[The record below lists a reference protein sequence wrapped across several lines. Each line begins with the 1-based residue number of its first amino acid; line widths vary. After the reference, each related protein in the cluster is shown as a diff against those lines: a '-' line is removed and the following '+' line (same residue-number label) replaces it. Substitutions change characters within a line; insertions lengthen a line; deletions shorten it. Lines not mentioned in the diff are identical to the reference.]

1 MASTVEAIFAAVEMD
16 GAGLEQLHK
25 VMVRFGLQHKLVDP
39 VQRAWIY
46 HAVKSKLN
54 LPDRFFIGHHLKLQE
69 GVFETQVKRSTGQ
82 GEKTRDHFRLLKG
95 IFETPM
101 TRSTARRQRKRSR
114 GRANSFWR
122 RIKKSWGRI
131 KWMLRRPR
139 GNPER
144 KIPANRQRPVRESA
158 TWSPKI
164 VKPLVEGPPPTVT
177 ETINAAS
184 KDVATSETNIL
195 SKESLSRS
203 EDDGRAAVREEAT
216 DREDPAEATES
227 LRPEVNTPS
236 QPSKPQ
242 PQPVVPNED
251 TSADDTRTAASDSQ
265 DSNKAST
272 DAPAQNPPA
281 KDNAVSGAEMD
292 AERQPHEAPEAEPV
306 EVTEAGDS
314 PEKSKQLVKKLENK
328 YKKLGVGIS
337 KMELAFHELN
347 LANKKKTPEQDRQ
360 LYNLKFHR
368 KRIAQRLLMLE
379 GKLGGQE
386 DSEVM

>member
-1 MASTVEAIFAAVEMD
+1 MATTVEAIFAAVQMD
-16 GAGLEQLHK
+16 GADLEQFHK
-25 VMVRFGLQHKLVDP
+25 VMARFGLQHKLVEP

-46 HAVKSKLN
+46 QAVKSN
-54 LPDRFFIGHHLKLQE
+54 LSLSDRFFIGHHFRLQE
-69 GVFETQVKRSTGQ
+69 GVFETQIKRSTAQ
-82 GEKTRDHFRLLKG
+82 REKT
-95 IFETPM
+95 
-101 TRSTARRQRKRSR
+101 RSR
-114 GRANSFWR
+114 GRANNLWR
-122 RIKKSWGRI
+122 RIKKSWTGIKLMWLGPHGNHGKPGRI
-131 KWMLRRPR
+131 L
-139 GNPER
+139 
-144 KIPANRQRPVRESA
+144 PAKRQKPLLESA
-158 TWSPKI
+158 TRSPKI
-164 VKPLVEGPPPTVT
+164 VEPLVEGPPPTVT
-177 ETINAAS
+177 GTIIAAS
-184 KDVATSETNIL
+184 KDVATSETDVR
-195 SKESLSRS
+195 SKESLSRF
-203 EDDGRAAVREEAT
+203 EGDRRAAVREEAT

-236 QPSKPQ
+236 QPSKQQ

-251 TSADDTRTAASDSQ
+251 TSADDTRTTASDSQ

-379 GKLGGQE
+379 GKLGGPE